1 MIKIFSKTILKEYYR
16 QNVMFFAAVF
26 FIAGVFMRG
35 NEHKQIAEIAV
46 KSPLFLVWVMFLW
59 ALYNIKVILFTQRI
73 LKEKTYEFLYQ
84 SILFS
89 KTKRL
94 FALAVLQLNLLGLS
108 VGYSAYY
115 LFIALVNAEYL
126 SIFLII
132 IFDFLMI
139 VFGVL
144 IYENRLHR
152 PNSETNF
159 VSLTSRLSKHFL
171 TPHYLFFIRH
181 LFTKQPI
188 LLLSVKLASW
198 FFVSGMIYLY
208 PTDDYDVRLFSLG
221 GLFVFLIHVVL
232 CQRLFEYEFQQISFV
247 RNLPFSTFSRFLQYG
262 LVFLILLIPE
272 IIVFAK
278 NIPTGVS
285 LMYLISYFLFALSLI
300 ILTMSC
306 LFLNWEQERFGYR
319 LFWYSITTFVLI
331 MFKVPILLLASI
343 NYVTSF
349 YILQKYYYDAE
360 YIVREN

>member
-1 MIKIFSKTILKEYYR
+1 MLQIFLKTLFKEYYR
-16 QNVMFFAAVF
+16 QNVMFFVAVF
-26 FIAGVFMRG
+26 FVAGVFMRG

-46 KSPLFLVWVMFLW
+46 KSPLFLVWVMLLW
-59 ALYNIKVILFTQRI
+59 ALYNVKVILFIQRI

-84 SILFS
+84 SILFP
-89 KTKRL
+89 KAQRL

-115 LFIALVNAEYL
+115 VFIALINGEFL

-132 IFDFLMI
+132 IFDIIMI
-139 VFGVL
+139 IIGVL
-144 IYENRLHR
+144 IYENRLHK
-152 PNSETNF
+152 PNAETNF
-159 VSLTSRLSKHFL
+159 VSLTSKLSKHFL

-198 FFVSGMIYLY
+198 FIVSGIIYLY

-262 LVFLILLIPE
+262 SIFFILLIPE
-272 IIVFAK
+272 IIVFIK
-278 NIPTGVS
+278 NIPAEVS
-285 LMYLISYFLFALSLI
+285 WIYLISYFLFVISLI
-300 ILTMSC
+300 LLVMST
-306 LFLNWEQERFGYR
+306 LFLNWEQEKFGFR
-319 LFWYSITTFVLI
+319 LFWYSITTFLLI

-349 YILQKYYYDAE
+349 YVLQKYYYDAE
-360 YIVREN
+360 YFVREN